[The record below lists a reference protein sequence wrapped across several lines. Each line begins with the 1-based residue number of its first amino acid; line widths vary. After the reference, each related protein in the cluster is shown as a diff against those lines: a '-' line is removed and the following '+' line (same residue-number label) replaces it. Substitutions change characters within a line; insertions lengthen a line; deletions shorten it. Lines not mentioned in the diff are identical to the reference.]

1 MSTETDAVAVDQPSD
16 ALEQN
21 SEYLRGIAKLQS
33 LLTQG
38 RVEEARCFAKQL
50 EADWPE
56 SDLVRRFSRVLAPP
70 IARVVPGGKKAPSRE
85 ETQKEG
91 AWLREHAR
99 EYPGCWV
106 ILHGDRLIAAHPKL
120 RSAMEQADQ
129 LVAEDFGSIYYFPS
143 ALVEE

>member
-1 MSTETDAVAVDQPSD
+1 MSTETNTVAIDQPSD

-21 SEYLRGIAKLQS
+21 SEYSRGIAKLQS

-38 RVEEARCFAKQL
+38 RVEEARRFVKQL

-70 IARVVPGGKKAPSRE
+70 IARVVPGGKKAPSPE

-99 EYPGCWV
+99 EYSGCWV
-106 ILHGDRLIAAHPKL
+106 VLDGDRLIAAHPKL
-120 RSAMEQADQ
+120 RCAMEQADH
-129 LVAEDFGSIYYFPS
+129 LVAEDVGSVYYLP
-143 ALVEE
+143 